1 MQWGMNAFRTLTFA
15 RLTNGRSDA
24 PEGEPNMKNYLVTRL
39 RALVRD
45 DEGQDILE
53 YALLVALIALGAVV
67 AIGLA
72 GDSVEA
78 AFTAIADAI
87 GAAV

>member
-1 MQWGMNAFRTLTFA
+1 
-15 RLTNGRSDA
+15 
-24 PEGEPNMKNYLVTRL
+24 MKNYIVTRL

-72 GDSVEA
+72 GDSVQA
-78 AFTAIADAI
+78 AFTEIANAI
-87 GAAV
+87 GGAV